1 MGKFNH
7 KVENM
12 NFALQ
17 KIKLNNNKKIVWEH
31 NPKKLTCI
39 IVEPRNHPNLEGC
52 LYNMANIYANTD
64 VGLTIYH
71 SKKNKTLVENITK
84 TWIGVKLFCL
94 EVDNLTI
101 KDYSNLLT
109 TSEFYEP
116 VLSTHLL
123 IFQTD
128 SCIVKAISD
137 EYFEYDYV
145 GARWKHRKI
154 GNGCGNGGFSLRKK
168 SAIIKAIINTK
179 HQRHPEDVF
188 FAHAKELKLPYESLQ
203 KAFSVET
210 VDHPDPI
217 GCHKL
222 LNDRLY
228 MKLVPYA
235 VLTINFGSNKKNVKH
250 VKLEFNL
257 EKYYKIILKPT
268 KYPDK
273 FKFKIKNKLLTIE
286 RIDKQIGWG
295 HEHTCHIFK

>member
-128 SCIVKAISD
+128 SCIFKAISN
-137 EYFEYDYV
+137 E
-145 GARWKHRKI
+145 
-154 GNGCGNGGFSLRKK
+154 
-168 SAIIKAIINTK
+168 
-179 HQRHPEDVF
+179 
-188 FAHAKELKLPYESLQ
+188 
-203 KAFSVET
+203 
-210 VDHPDPI
+210 
-217 GCHKL
+217 
-222 LNDRLY
+222 
-228 MKLVPYA
+228 
-235 VLTINFGSNKKNVKH
+235 
-250 VKLEFNL
+250 
-257 EKYYKIILKPT
+257 
-268 KYPDK
+268 
-273 FKFKIKNKLLTIE
+273 
-286 RIDKQIGWG
+286 
-295 HEHTCHIFK
+295 